1 MAPPMKNVSAS
12 IDKLCGPI
20 RQDHEQLS
28 KFSVTELQSCIWL
41 WRMLRAKAILV
52 VGFLS
57 ENDNFAVVGVL

>member
-1 MAPPMKNVSAS
+1 MKNVLAS

-28 KFSVTELQSCIWL
+28 KFSATELQSCICLWWL
-41 WRMLRAKAILV
+41 SKLV

>member
-1 MAPPMKNVSAS
+1 MKNVLAS

-28 KFSVTELQSCIWL
+28 KFSVTELKSCIWL
-41 WRMLRAKAILV
+41 WRLHRAKAKLV